1 MKRTVY
7 GPEKCDALIEILF
20 NCHYLTGSPK
30 ARKRN
35 YIRAKMR
42 ESRPVGGYPRY
53 WDQRKRPYQTYND
66 ETFYE
71 EVPYFWE
78 ERYGEDK

>member
-7 GPEKCDALIEILF
+7 GPEKCDALIKTAFCYPSLMD
-20 NCHYLTGSPK
+20 LPK
-30 ARKRN
+30 ARRHN
-35 YIRAKMR
+35 YVRAKMR

-71 EVPYFWE
+71 EVPYYRK
-78 ERYGEDK
+78 ERYGE